1 MEFVL
6 HIETATSLCG
16 VALFRNGKLFTER
29 LDTEGMNHAEKL
41 HVFMK
46 DVLKAADIRPHDLTA
61 ISVSEGPGSY
71 TGLRIGVSAAKG
83 MAFALNKPL
92 VLCSTLA
99 IMANGVKQQLN
110 GESDPFLLSPML
122 DARRM
127 EVYTAIYNQNLEVI
141 NPPSAVVVDDNWK
154 QALPSGSPVYFFGN
168 GMPKSKDVLQLS
180 DARFIE
186 NILPLPM
193 YAMDLISE
201 KIRLRLFSDVAYA
214 EPAYLKPYFFATPK
228 RQKSL

>member
-16 VALFRNGKLFTER
+16 VALFSNGKLFTER
-29 LDTEGMNHAEKL
+29 LEMNGMNHAEKL
-41 HVFMK
+41 HVFME
-46 DVLKAADIRPHDLTA
+46 DVMKAAGIKPQDLTA

-83 MAFALNKPL
+83 LAFALNKPL
-92 VLCSTLA
+92 ILCSTLA

-110 GESDPFLLSPML
+110 GEPGAYILCPML

-127 EVYTAIYNQNLEVI
+127 EVYTAAYNKNLEII
-141 NPPSAVVVDDNWK
+141 NPPSAVIVDDNWK
-154 QALPSGSPVYFFGN
+154 QTIPSGSPVYFFGD

-180 DARFIE
+180 DAHFVE
-186 NILPLPM
+186 NVLPLPA
-193 YAMDLISE
+193 YALDLISE
-201 KIRLRLFSDVAYA
+201 KIRLKLFSDVAYA

-228 RQKSL
+228 KQKSL